1 MNLPTLRFN
10 GDILPH
16 NPHTLKIYYSRD
28 IKKISIPN
36 YGEIYGDYGKNSRI
50 ITGEGELSGD
60 NAVKRFLKLTEL
72 HDNGTV
78 GILTL
83 PEMDPFYAELSE
95 LSLIR
100 EPKDGVIGYK
110 FKFIEKTDSPP
121 EEAVDEVKN
130 SIIIEN
136 DSSLWKIA
144 ARYNVSIERLVKNNP
159 SVETP
164 FSVLSAGSEVYL

>member
-10 GDILPH
+10 GNILPH
-16 NPHTLKIYYSRD
+16 NPHTLKVFYARD

-36 YGEIYGDYGKNSRI
+36 YGEVYSDYGKNARI
-50 ITGEGELSGD
+50 VTGVGELCGD
-60 NAVKRFLKLTEL
+60 NALKDFSKLTKL
-72 HDNGTV
+72 HNSGTT

-83 PEMDPFYAELSE
+83 PEADPFYAVLSE

-110 FKFIEKTDSPP
+110 FKFIEKIDTPP
-121 EEAVDEVKN
+121 EETLDAVK
-130 SIIIEN
+130 SIITTES
-136 DSSLWKIA
+136 DSNLWVISTK
-144 ARYNVSIERLVKNNP
+144 YNVGIETLVKNNP

-164 FSVLSAGSEVYL
+164 FSVIPAGSEVYL